1 MRVALVIDAFGGG
14 GGVDGYLRRLALF
27 LRERGAEVELVVGR
41 GNPEG
46 PWRVR
51 ELKSGG
57 RGAAARARA
66 FADAFQALSAK
77 PPWDVSLAVRPVRT
91 ADLYQP
97 HGGLE
102 LDAAVARDPK
112 AAWPL
117 LRRFWRAYSPL
128 ARTMQELEAE
138 QLQRAKAV
146 LAVSGLVVRQIE
158 QRYAAAVSKT
168 ELLALAIDH
177 HVFTPRGAK
186 TDYRAR
192 FQMDDDAPLLVFAGY
207 NARLKGLDEAVRAL
221 AREPELRK
229 AHLLVAGVAKAPRLS
244 VADATRLRGR
254 IHMLGPL
261 KEIAPAFREADAL
274 LHPTW
279 YDPCSTVVLEALACG
294 CPVVTTRRNGATEI
308 ESPALAV
315 IEDPRD
321 TRALTVAT
329 TRLLAG
335 GDELRR
341 TAVAAVATRAE
352 RDHFAKLLEVL
363 RRYAPRASAPT
374 VRSRRPLPV

>member
-41 GNPEG
+41 GNPDG

-51 ELKSGG
+51 NLQSGG
-57 RGAAARARA
+57 SGAAGRARA
-66 FADAFQALSAK
+66 FADAFEALNAQR
-77 PPWDVSLAVRPVRT
+77 PWDVSLAVRPVRS

-102 LDAAVARDPK
+102 LDAAMARDPK

-117 LRRFWRAYSPL
+117 ARKIWRRYSPL
-128 ARTMQELEAE
+128 ARAMQELEAA
-138 QLQRAKAV
+138 QMQRAKAV

-158 QRYAAAVSKT
+158 QRYADAVAKT

-192 FQMDDDAPLLVFAGY
+192 FQLADDAPLFVFAGY
-207 NARLKGLDEAVRAL
+207 NARLKGLDEAIRAL

-229 AHLLVAGVAKAPRLS
+229 AHLLVAGVAKPPRLS
-244 VADATRLRGR
+244 VADTARLRGR

-308 ESPALAV
+308 ESPSLAV
-315 IEDPRD
+315 IENPRD
-321 TRALTVAT
+321 TRALAVAV
-329 TRLLAG
+329 TRLIEG
-335 GDELRR
+335 GDALRR
-341 TAVAAVATRAE
+341 TAVAAVQTRAE
-352 RDHFAKLLEVL
+352 REHFSKLLEVL
-363 RRYAPRASAPT
+363 RRYAPRAGSPT
-374 VRSRRPLPV
+374 VRSRRPLAV